1 MKKDSKF
8 QNEALTF
15 DDVLLVPSYSQIIP
29 SETNVKTALTKNIDL
44 NIPLLSASMDTV
56 TESRLAIALALKGG
70 IGIIHK
76 NMSIEN
82 QSGEIR
88 RVKRSQSGM
97 IKDPITMD
105 KESTVKD
112 ALQVMKKNQI
122 GGIPIVNS
130 SNELIGIVTNRDLR
144 FQKENDKELSSI
156 MTEKVVTAKSGISLD
171 DAEKILKKHK
181 IEKLPIV
188 DGKKFVGLITYKDI
202 LKNKSMPDACKD
214 HLGRLRVGAAI
225 GVSDDWEKRLNKL
238 VEANVDVISIDTAHA
253 HSKSVIDLLKIIK
266 SNYDIEVI
274 VGNIATADAAKTLV
288 KAGADAIKVG
298 VGPGSI
304 CTTRII
310 AGVGVPQLS
319 AVYDVAHS
327 VKGSNV
333 PVIADG
339 GIRFSGDISKAIAAG
354 ADSVM
359 IGSLFAGTEETP
371 GDIIIYEGRK
381 YKAYR
386 GMGSVEAM
394 EEGTKDRYFQQNEEN
409 PKKLV
414 PEGIVGRVPYKGNV
428 SEVIYQLIGGLRAG
442 MGYVGADNIKKLRDA
457 QFVRITNAGSIEGH
471 PHDVFIT
478 REAPNYSK
486 K

>member
-29 SETNVKTALTKNIDL
+29 SETNVKTAITKNIDL

-105 KESTVKD
+105 KDSTVKD

-122 GGIPIVNS
+122 GGIPIINS

-144 FQKENDKELSSI
+144 FQKENDKKLSGI
-156 MTEKVVTAKSGISLD
+156 MTKKVVTAKAGISLD

-181 IEKLPIV
+181 IEKLPI
-188 DGKKFVGLITYKDI
+188 GEGRKFVGLITYKDI

-225 GVSDDWEKRLNKL
+225 GISDDWEERLIKL

-253 HSKSVIDLLKIIK
+253 HSKSVIDLLKTIK
-266 SNYDIEVI
+266 NNFDIDVI
-274 VGNIATADAAKTLV
+274 AGNIATADAAKALV

-319 AVYDVAHS
+319 AVYDVARS
-327 VKGSNV
+327 VQGANV

-339 GIRFSGDISKAIAAG
+339 GIRFSGDIAKALALG
-354 ADSVM
+354 AD
-359 IGSLFAGTEETP
+359 
-371 GDIIIYEGRK
+371 
-381 YKAYR
+381 
-386 GMGSVEAM
+386 
-394 EEGTKDRYFQQNEEN
+394 
-409 PKKLV
+409 
-414 PEGIVGRVPYKGNV
+414 
-428 SEVIYQLIGGLRAG
+428 
-442 MGYVGADNIKKLRDA
+442 
-457 QFVRITNAGSIEGH
+457 
-471 PHDVFIT
+471 
-478 REAPNYSK
+478 
-486 K
+486 